1 MIFHLFE
8 GESVKHRFIGK
19 YILPLYEP
27 VVEYFSQYG
36 IESGTVYAV
45 PALIVVLISIIIDV
59 IKKDTKSYGFTVYLF
74 VIIALVL
81 CIIDAQFFSLSLE
94 NFGRRK

>member
-27 VVEYFSQYG
+27 AVEYFSQYG
-36 IESGTVYAV
+36 IESGTVHVV
-45 PALIVVLISIIIDV
+45 PTLIVVLIYVIILAV
-59 IKKDTKSYGFTVYLF
+59 KRETKSFEFKVYLF
-74 VIIALVL
+74 GIIVLVL
-81 CIIDAQFFSLSLE
+81 GIIDAQFFSLSLE